1 MIRAA
6 HERPEA
12 MEEGTFIMSGLEKNR
27 IIESIKMIVSQFE
40 SGSIPKT
47 VDDYNLDNVSL
58 KVSRIILSHID
69 YVNRT
74 VWKKTIQP
82 E

>member
-40 SGSIPKT
+40 SGNIPKT
-47 VDDYNLDNVSL
+47 VDYNLDNVSL
-58 KVSRIILSHID
+58 KVSRIILVIL
-69 YVNRT
+69 T
-74 VWKKTIQP
+74 TLTELFGKKTIQP